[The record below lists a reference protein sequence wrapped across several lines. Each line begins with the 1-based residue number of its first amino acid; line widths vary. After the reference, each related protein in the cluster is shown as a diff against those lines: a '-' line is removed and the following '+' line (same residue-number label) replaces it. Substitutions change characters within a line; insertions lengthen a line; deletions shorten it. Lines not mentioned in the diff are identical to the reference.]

1 MKIMRILPV
10 MVLVVNML
18 FVASAF
24 GQKQDQA
31 LREGMVYIKGKPFM
45 MGPNDESVLSAQK
58 DDNRMITVSDFW
70 MDAREVSNAQY
81 REFVNWVRD
90 SIAMRKLV

>member
-1 MKIMRILPV
+1 
-10 MVLVVNML
+10 
-18 FVASAF
+18 
-24 GQKQDQA
+24 
-31 LREGMVYIKGKPFM
+31 M

-90 SIAMRKLV
+90 SIAMRKLIEFSGEDSEYVNASDVERGVEKPRLNWDKRGNLQKEYNKR

>member
-24 GQKQDQA
+24 GQKETA
-31 LREGMVYIKGKPFM
+31 LRDGMVRVKGKPFM

-58 DDNRMITVSDFW
+58 ALLQVLCCTNL
-70 MDAREVSNAQY
+70 Q
-81 REFVNWVRD
+81 
-90 SIAMRKLV
+90 